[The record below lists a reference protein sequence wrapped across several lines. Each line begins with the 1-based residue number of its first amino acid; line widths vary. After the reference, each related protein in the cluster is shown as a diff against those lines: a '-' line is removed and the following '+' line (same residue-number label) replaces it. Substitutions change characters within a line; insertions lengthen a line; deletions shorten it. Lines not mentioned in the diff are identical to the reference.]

1 MWNCYSFSRNEE
13 KIDDIYSSVS
23 KNKKKILRLHAPFVV
38 NNFFLKKKKIYK
50 TLPVSDF
57 IIEKS
62 YAIIMEVSH

>member
-38 NNFFLKKKKIYK
+38 NNLFLKKKKNLQNFTSFRFY
-50 TLPVSDF
+50 
-57 IIEKS
+57 
-62 YAIIMEVSH
+62 Y